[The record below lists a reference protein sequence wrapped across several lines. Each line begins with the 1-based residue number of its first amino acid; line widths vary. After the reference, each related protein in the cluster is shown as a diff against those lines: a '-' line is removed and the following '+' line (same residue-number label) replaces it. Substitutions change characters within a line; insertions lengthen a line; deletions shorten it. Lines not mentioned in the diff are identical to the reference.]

1 MSKTFCI
8 LPWTHVAT
16 YTDGSALL
24 CCVANS
30 QPELNLNTQSL
41 EQVWNSDHFKQTRL
55 DMLSG
60 RQVPACAAC
69 YKEEAVGIHSH
80 RQIENHIWKSRL
92 GEQFIQELKDSTASD
107 GSLNRKWVT
116 LDLRLGNTCNLQ
128 CVMCRPIDSSKW
140 VKHANILKNEL
151 KSDIRW
157 EWKHKVES
165 YSTNNFEWYKDPQ
178 FLADFYTSANDIKHI
193 IFGGGEPLYIKEH
206 KEILKQLVEQG
217 ASNHIDL
224 SYHTNGTIYDKEVVE
239 LWTHFNHVDVMISID
254 GAEYVNN
261 YIRWPADWPSIE
273 QNLHLYDNTPANITI
288 KILCTVQALN
298 IYYLPEFAEW
308 LLKQDYKK
316 ISKPNLDGI
325 FHTGILH
332 YPPYLSAKVL
342 SKRAKSKVAEK
353 LHRYCDANTDNPNIQ
368 KFRKMINFM
377 NSEDASHLLPQTI
390 EYLDKLDQLRTM
402 DSKFFKDLL

>member
-24 CCVANS
+24 CCIANS
-30 QPELNLNTQSL
+30 QTDLNLNKQSL

-55 DMLSG
+55 DMLAG

-80 RQIENHIWKSRL
+80 RQIENHIWKGRL
-92 GEQFIQELKDSTASD
+92 GEQRIQELKASTNAD
-107 GSLNRKWVT
+107 GSLDSRWIT

-140 VKHANILKNEL
+140 VKHANILKEEL
-151 KSDIRW
+151 KTDVRW
-157 EWKHKVES
+157 DWKHKVES
-165 YSTNNFEWYKDPQ
+165 YSTNNFEWYKDKQ
-178 FLADFYTSANDIKHI
+178 FLKDFYASADDIQHI

-206 KEILKQLVEQG
+206 KEILKQLVKQG
-217 ASNHIDL
+217 ASKHIDL
-224 SYHTNGTIYDKEVVE
+224 RYHTNGTIYDKEVVE
-239 LWTHFNHVDVMISID
+239 LWTHFNYVDVMISID

-261 YIRWPADWPSIE
+261 YIRWPADWDSIE
-273 QNLHLYDNTPANITI
+273 QNLHLYDNTPANIDI

-298 IYYLPEFAEW
+298 IYYLPEFADW
-308 LLKQDYKK
+308 LLRQDYKK
-316 ISKPNLDGI
+316 ISKPRLDGI

-332 YPPYLSAKVL
+332 FPPYLSAKVL
-342 SKRAKSKVAEK
+342 SKRAKNKVAEK
-353 LHRYCDANTDNPNIQ
+353 LHRYCDANTDNPSIQ
-368 KFRKMINFM
+368 RLRKMIDFM
-377 NSEDASHLLPQTI
+377 NSEDASHLLPQTL
-390 EYLDKLDQLRTM
+390 EYLDKLDQLRSM

>member
-24 CCVANS
+24 CCIANS
-30 QPELNLNTQSL
+30 QPELNLNKQSL

-55 DMLSG
+55 DMLAG
-60 RQVPACAAC
+60 KQVPACAAC

-80 RQIENHIWKSRL
+80 RQIENHIWKGRI
-92 GEQFIQELKDSTASD
+92 GEQHIQELKDSTRPD
-107 GSLNRKWVT
+107 GSLDTKWIT

-140 VKHANILKNEL
+140 VKHATILKNEL
-151 KSDIRW
+151 KTDVRW
-157 EWKHKVES
+157 DWKHKVES

-178 FLADFYTSANDIKHI
+178 FLADFYASADDIQHI

-206 KEILKQLVEQG
+206 KEILKQLVKQG
-217 ASNHIDL
+217 ASKHIDL
-224 SYHTNGTIYDKEVVE
+224 RYHTNGTIYDKEVVE
-239 LWTHFNHVDVMISID
+239 LWTHFKYVDVMISID

-261 YIRWPADWPSIE
+261 YIRWPADWSSIE
-273 QNLHLYDNTPANITI
+273 QNLHLYDNTPANIDI

-298 IYYLPEFAEW
+298 IYYLPEFADW

-316 ISKPNLDGI
+316 VSKPRLDGI

-332 YPPYLSAKVL
+332 FPPYLSAKVL
-342 SKRAKSKVAEK
+342 SKRAKHRVAEK
-353 LHRYCDANTDNPNIQ
+353 LHRYCDANTDNPSIQ
-368 KFRKMINFM
+368 RLRKMIDFM
-377 NSEDASHLLPQTI
+377 NSEDASHLLPQTL
-390 EYLDKLDQLRTM
+390 EYLDKLDQLRAM